1 MHILH
6 LTQLPYF
13 FSFFFSQ
20 SVKSSSRAVW
30 VLFPPVLCA
39 ASPFPRSGCWEV
51 KRERADGVA
60 FSKKCGITGASWW
73 GDGERNCAR
82 CVDRVGG
89 GWKDGVRSPGKKGG
103 EGTPQL
109 PVLPL
114 TPLSLCLSADRPTVW
129 EAGPRFPQADA
140 HPPPLFEIAFAAFPE
155 LHKLNCNNLPPL
167 MRFSFYLSLSKK
179 FEFSAFKKRGEK
191 KENQSFFS
199 DVCLCLI
206 TDLGQALLD

>member
-1 MHILH
+1 MLSNHFPERLRVCTVSINCHKPSLILNAH
-6 LTQLPYF
+6 PTFNSTSLF
-13 FSFFFSQ
+13 FFFFFSQ

-89 GWKDGVRSPGKKGG
+89 GERMGWEALEKR
-103 EGTPQL
+103 EGRGHL
-109 PVLPL
+109 NYLCSL
-114 TPLSLCLSADRPTVW
+114 WPLSPSVSPRTDPLSERRGRVFHRQMHIPLLCSR
-129 EAGPRFPQADA
+129 
-140 HPPPLFEIAFAAFPE
+140 
-155 LHKLNCNNLPPL
+155 
-167 MRFSFYLSLSKK
+167 
-179 FEFSAFKKRGEK
+179 
-191 KENQSFFS
+191 
-199 DVCLCLI
+199 
-206 TDLGQALLD
+206 